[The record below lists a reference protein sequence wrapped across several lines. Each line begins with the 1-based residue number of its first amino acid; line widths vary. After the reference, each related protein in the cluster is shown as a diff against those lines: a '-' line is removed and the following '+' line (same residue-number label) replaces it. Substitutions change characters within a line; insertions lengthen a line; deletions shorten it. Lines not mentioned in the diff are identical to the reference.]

1 MNHVRVI
8 SKQMVALS
16 RYYSQDG
23 RMMVKSGH
31 SQLADNI
38 LWNHDYMY
46 WWAEETQV
54 VLLNC

>member
-16 RYYSQDG
+16 RYHSQDG
-23 RMMVKSGH
+23 NMMVKSGH

-38 LWNHDYMY
+38 LWNHDHIY
-46 WWAEETQV
+46 WWTEETQV